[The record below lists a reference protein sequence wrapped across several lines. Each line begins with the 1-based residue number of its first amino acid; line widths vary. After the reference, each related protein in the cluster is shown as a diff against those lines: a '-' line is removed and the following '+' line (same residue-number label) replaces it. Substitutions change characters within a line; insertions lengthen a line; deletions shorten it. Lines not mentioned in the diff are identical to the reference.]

1 MNNYILKKY
10 VSNLTKDKLHT
21 LATNYNIKLNNN
33 EIDKVY
39 TYIKTNYIDYFN
51 NTLSKEKIL
60 NDLKQILT
68 SINYQ
73 KITNLYLIYKDK
85 I

>member
-33 EIDKVY
+33 EIDQVY
-39 TYIKTNYIDYFN
+39 TYIKINYIDYLN

-60 NDLKQILT
+60 NDLKLILT
-68 SINYQ
+68 PINYQ

>member
-10 VSNLTKDKLHT
+10 VSNLTKNKLHT

-33 EIDKVY
+33 EIDQVY
-39 TYIKTNYIDYFN
+39 TYIKINYIDYLN

-60 NDLKQILT
+60 NDLKLILT
-68 SINYQ
+68 PTNYQ
-73 KITNLYLIYKDK
+73 KTTNLYHIYKDK

>member
-33 EIDKVY
+33 EIDQVY
-39 TYIKTNYIDYFN
+39 KYIKINYIDYLN

-60 NDLKQILT
+60 NDLKLILT
-68 SINYQ
+68 PINYQ